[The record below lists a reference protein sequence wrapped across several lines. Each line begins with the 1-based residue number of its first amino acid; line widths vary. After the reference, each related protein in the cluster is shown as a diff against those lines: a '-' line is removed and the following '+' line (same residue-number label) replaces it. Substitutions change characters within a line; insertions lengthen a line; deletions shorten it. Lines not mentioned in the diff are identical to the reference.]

1 MEVSTNL
8 GRVSIVPRGEYD
20 PAVQYERLD
29 IVRYAGSGYLV
40 LRPVQGVTPD
50 DGADYMLI
58 TEKGGAGDTGATGPR
73 GEQGETGPHGP
84 RGEKGDPGSS
94 IASIE
99 RTSGTGA
106 PGTTDTYTITLTNG
120 VTTTFQVYNGADGA
134 GAGDMTKAVYDPR
147 GKNTDVFAYVDNGL
161 ALKQPLLT
169 GQPGQVVGFD
179 AAGAAVA
186 QDAPDQ
192 AGAVTVP
199 GGGVMELGQELGDG
213 PYTFEFTEDG
223 EEAVSAAQVS
233 YDTAQSGLQAE
244 TVQGA
249 VDALSARTARMSSI
263 NLMDNG
269 YFAGPVNQRGQTSYS
284 GVCFAIDRWL
294 FYNEKSNTAATLEL
308 LDDCI
313 LMQTKTSDAQNHCL
327 IQRVEIDTYR
337 KYRGKTIT
345 VSLLARGAGTLI
357 LYGEYMRT
365 DSTVW
370 QKANVHALSDDY
382 EMYTLTY
389 EIPNELP
396 SDIAAASLGSFML
409 GNYAGSIYAKAI
421 KAELGP
427 VQTLAHQDVEGNWV
441 LNDPPPDKAMEL
453 AKCQRYYQIFAT
465 QSMRPAKAIDFRPPM
480 RANPTLGTIVIDG
493 VTYYTADANL

>member
-1 MEVSTNL
+1 MSTELYPGIPFSPQATLADNIGAADTIIKVTDISAFPDAPNL
-8 GRVSIVPRGEYD
+8 
-20 PAVQYERLD
+20 
-29 IVRYAGSGYLV
+29 
-40 LRPVQGVTPD
+40 
-50 DGADYMLI
+50 
-58 TEKGGAGDTGATGPR
+58 ATIGTD
-73 GEQGETGPHGP
+73 EMGETVLYAAKTAEALSGCV
-84 RGEKGDPGSS
+84 RGVEGTARAWSAGETIGRNFTAKDHADLIAAVLAAQRAATVAQGAAQTVAQGLTDHEGD
-94 IASIE
+94 
-99 RTSGTGA
+99 SGA
-106 PGTTDTYTITLTNG
+106 HMDIR
-120 VTTTFQVYNGADGA
+120 A
-134 GAGDMTKAVYDPR
+134 
-147 GKNTDVFAYVDNGL
+147 
-161 ALKQPLLT
+161 ALDDKQPLLT